1 MISQY
6 QTWSKSC
13 LLVLGPHDI
22 QRCSGPDCMPRDIG
36 HGTRLGAW
44 SSPVLRRAS
53 AGDILWLKASPN
65 WNWQNFGDQW
75 GKFLHFL
82 GRTRI
87 PGWKNILFSWLQTVW
102 HSTGLTR
109 SVDPDFVRNAEVW
122 IDPGGS
128 RSHLWRRW
136 KPAIPTPKLAPLI
149 LVDLLHPP
157 EIGWHFQKNNHVNGT
172 KPAMGAAMRILCFTD
187 ITSFSWNPLK
197 ANCDQTVE
205 PFFWSVFSPDPKHIL
220 LIVPVSRTG
229 LSLKQTACK
238 FGDVVIL
245 MIYPILSYCVYI
257 MYWLVVST
265 PLKNMKVSWAYY
277 SQYMESHKIHVP
289 NHQSVYILCP

>member
-205 PFFWSVFSPDPKHIL
+205 PFFLISVLTWSQTYLAHRSSFTNGPFFETNCVQIRWRRHSDD
-220 LIVPVSRTG
+220 
-229 LSLKQTACK
+229 LSHS
-238 FGDVVIL
+238 I
-245 MIYPILSYCVYI
+245 
-257 MYWLVVST
+257 
-265 PLKNMKVSWAYY
+265 
-277 SQYMESHKIHVP
+277 
-289 NHQSVYILCP
+289 ILCIYHVLVGGFNPSEKYESQLGLLFPIYGKS